1 MKFPLVVVF
10 AFALMLSASAA
21 QRCVQG
27 TCSEGQGVMLY
38 SDGSQ
43 YVGQWQNGRPNGQ
56 GAYTMPDGSQYV
68 GEFKNGFPDGIGQ
81 LIAADG
87 SESYTGGFKNGLYD
101 GYGIQ
106 MTALGVL
113 SGPWKA
119 GKFVG
124 K

>member
-38 SDGSQ
+38 S
-43 YVGQWQNGRPNGQ
+43 
-56 GAYTMPDGSQYV
+56 DGSQYV